1 LARQRVKFA
10 VIAFVLIAPL
20 AFVTVRYVREQ
31 SRQISSAARERRG
44 VVAVRPLVDLLGAL
58 DAARA
63 GAAHGDPSTIPG
75 VLAASARVDGVLVGL
90 HRPPDLRSSWS
101 ALKATITTA
110 VRLAPP
116 VGARAVE
123 AWAAAGG
130 ATVGLIAEA
139 ADRSNL
145 VLDRDR
151 DTHYL
156 QDAVTLR
163 IPTLLDRG
171 GLGADL
177 SAIDAPG
184 QHDAIA
190 AVRGALGDTLT
201 PLAGDVQRAAGAT
214 RDAGLGPSSSGPL
227 SAVTGSA
234 GALMAALERV
244 NATGHSPPSDL
255 GAAMRADALA
265 LSHALD
271 PHLGHLL
278 SARISRLRN
287 SEHVVE
293 AVAVLAVLALAL
305 VLSLIAGWMRAM
317 ARRTDGMQEALAAGA
332 LASKGLAAT
341 SAQLRSASG
350 DTSTAAHDTAAR
362 AAKVSAAAARLSGEL
377 GSVAAA
383 TAELDG
389 GIHEIARRS
398 SDATRIASDA
408 MSARDRAD
416 ELVLRLRAGP
426 TEMADV
432 IALVAAIA
440 TETRLLG
447 LNATLEAV
455 RAGEGGSGFAVIANE
470 VKDLARRMALSAEQ
484 LEQSV
489 QTIHSDTGEA
499 VVAIAEITSII
510 VQINDVQTEIA
521 ASVEQ
526 RAVAATE
533 IGTGAGA
540 AAAVSDELARD
551 GAEAAGTARHAT
563 IAASAADRHAEELV
577 TLAQE
582 LLGLLAD
589 RPS

>member
-1 LARQRVKFA
+1 
-10 VIAFVLIAPL
+10 
-20 AFVTVRYVREQ
+20 
-31 SRQISSAARERRG
+31 
-44 VVAVRPLVDLLGAL
+44 
-58 DAARA
+58 
-63 GAAHGDPSTIPG
+63 
-75 VLAASARVDGVLVGL
+75 VLAAGARVDGVLAGL

-110 VRLAPP
+110 ARLTPP
-116 VGARAVE
+116 VGARAVD

-139 ADRSNL
+139 GDRSNL

-151 DTHYL
+151 DTHHL

-171 GLGADL
+171 GLGADMA
-177 SAIDAPG
+177 AIDAPG

-190 AVRGALGDTLT
+190 AVRGALSDTLT
-201 PLAGDVQRAAGAT
+201 PLAADVQRAVGAT
-214 RDAGLGPSSSGPL
+214 RGSGLGRSSSGPL
-227 SAVTGSA
+227 AAVTGSA
-234 GALMAALERV
+234 GALMAALARV

-255 GAAMRADALA
+255 GAPMRADALA

-271 PHLGHLL
+271 PHLSRLI

-293 AVAVLAVLALAL
+293 AVAVLAVLALLL

-317 ARRTDGMQEALAAGA
+317 ARRTDELHEVLSAGA
-332 LASKGLAAT
+332 LASKGLAAS
-341 SAQLRSASG
+341 SAQLAGAGRDA
-350 DTSTAAHDTAAR
+350 STAAQDTAAR
-362 AAKVSAAAARLSGEL
+362 AASVSAAAARLSGQL
-377 GSVAAA
+377 RSVAAE
-383 TAELDG
+383 TQELDG

-426 TEMADV
+426 AEMADV
-432 IALVAAIA
+432 IALVTAIA
-440 TETRLLG
+440 SETRLLA

-455 RAGEGGSGFAVIANE
+455 RAGEGGRGFAVIANE
-470 VKDLARRMALSAEQ
+470 VKDLARRMALSAER

-489 QTIHSDTGEA
+489 QTIHGDTGEA

-521 ASVEQ
+521 ASVQQ
-526 RAVAATE
+526 RAAAATQL
-533 IGTGAGA
+533 GAGAGAGA
-540 AAAVSDELARD
+540 AGSDEVARD
-551 GAEAAGTARHAT
+551 AADAAEAARHAT
-563 IAASAADRHAEELV
+563 IAASAADRRAEELV